1 MIPGWFRYEPRSKC
15 PLLKYLPHF
24 LATFLVE
31 NLSDQL
37 KLPEPICSGKGKITI
52 YHDQRGRSWSMA
64 HLNQIL
70 QDVLVSE
77 PDGTQIAVI
86 GGAEWESEMFK
97 GVSRL
102 DVRVLDEFYGDF
114 RRVTFF
120 VYVSYVFRMYFI

>member
-1 MIPGWFRYEPRSKC
+1 M
-15 PLLKYLPHF
+15 
-24 LATFLVE
+24 E

-86 GGAEWESEMFK
+86 GGAERESEMFK

-102 DVRVLDEFYGDF
+102 HVRV
-114 RRVTFF
+114 
-120 VYVSYVFRMYFI
+120 

>member
-1 MIPGWFRYEPRSKC
+1 
-15 PLLKYLPHF
+15 
-24 LATFLVE
+24 VE

-37 KLPEPICSGKGKITI
+37 KLPEPICSDKGKITI
-52 YHDQRGRSWSMA
+52 YQDQRARSWSIA

-77 PDGTQIAVI
+77 PDGTQIAVV

-102 DVRVLDEFYGDF
+102 HVRVLDEFYSDF

-120 VYVSYVFRMYFI
+120 VYFSYVFRILQDVSYVFRM